1 MKLVVGLGNPGSR
14 YEKTRHNVGF
24 MVLDALADR
33 VGGGWRSGKGEYAM
47 AESSHAG
54 QKMLLV
60 KPTTYMNNSGLAV
73 RDVVHFYK
81 VPVEDLLVVCDDAAL
96 PFGALRMRTRGT
108 DGGQN
113 GLKSV
118 IYHIQTDVFARLRI
132 GIAND
137 RTGQMDLADF
147 VLSRF
152 ENDENAVLDTVVRI
166 AADAVMTWSAEGVE
180 KAMNQFNR
188 TTIAEKTDTKEKPNK
203 ESPDA

>member
-1 MKLVVGLGNPGSR
+1 
-14 YEKTRHNVGF
+14 
-24 MVLDALADR
+24 
-33 VGGGWRSGKGEYAM
+33 M